1 MVEINRV
8 MVDVL
13 EHFGLVRDLET
24 PPQLGYMEDIMKIRQ
39 LMG

>member
-1 MVEINRV
+1 

-24 PPQLGYMEDIMKIRQ
+24 FLELGIMEDVVKIRQ
-39 LMG
+39 LTG